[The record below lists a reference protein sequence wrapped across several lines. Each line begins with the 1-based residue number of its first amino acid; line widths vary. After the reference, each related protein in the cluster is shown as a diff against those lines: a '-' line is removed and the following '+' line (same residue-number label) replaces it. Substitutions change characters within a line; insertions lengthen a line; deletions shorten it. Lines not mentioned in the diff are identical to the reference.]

1 MSDLPRYTSA
11 GIGMA
16 RWYFRLGG
24 ALLLLA
30 GAAVWFSTGG
40 ENAIGIG
47 ILLLLGLISFA
58 FSFARPGDQV
68 AHAAREHLDV
78 ADGD

>member
-24 ALLLLA
+24 VLLVLT
-30 GAAVWFSTGG
+30 GVAAWFSAGR
-40 ENAIGIG
+40 ENLIAVG
-47 ILLLLGLISFA
+47 ILVLLGLVGFAYSFV
-58 FSFARPGDQV
+58 RPGDQV
-68 AHAAREHLDV
+68 AHTAKAHIDA